1 MCMVTTMHAICKG
14 LVAKL
19 KYDFVK
25 SKSIITFP
33 DCSELPLKTEINQLK
48 IKTEPVMHVENNWNN
63 LYSIKSPKRIYY
75 NDQFDNPH
83 YIEEE
88 YPEENNNHIHK
99 KPVGRTRLMFNSNTH
114 YIKLQTQF
122 TVQNGL
128 FNIVKILTKTFN
140 KISYSTKAVML
151 INLVTK
157 EK

>member
-1 MCMVTTMHAICKG
+1 MCMVTTMHAICEG

-75 NDQFDNPH
+75 NYQFDNPH
-83 YIEEE
+83 IIEEE
-88 YPEENNNHIHK
+88 YPEENN
-99 KPVGRTRLMFNSNTH
+99 RTV
-114 YIKLQTQF
+114 Y
-122 TVQNGL
+122 
-128 FNIVKILTKTFN
+128 TKN
-140 KISYSTKAVML
+140 Q
-151 INLVTK
+151 
-157 EK
+157 